1 MRKLLALLFG
11 LTLLF
16 SCEEQELPMQFMQLL
31 NRSKMIFT
39 GPDKYKRI
47 DSIKNDKMNS
57 DLAYMNP
64 NEKLEIR
71 YTIQPMDIKL
81 KEYKE
86 HLSKQDSGEYILH
99 PNRYFQSAF
108 KATLL
113 YISDGAAPEYSI
125 FSPSAIKSEFNADWG
140 ATALVN
146 VGKEFEMGFKY
157 CYIVFIHKD
166 NLSDAYIFFLAD
178 DIKLINREMTKY
190 IHNLKFRNF

>member
-1 MRKLLALLFG
+1 MRKLLPLLFG

-16 SCEEQELPMQFMQLL
+16 SCSEQELPLQFMQLL
-31 NRSKMIFT
+31 SRSKMIFT
-39 GPDKYKRI
+39 GPDQYKRI
-47 DSIKNDKMNS
+47 DSIQNNKMNW
-57 DLAYMNP
+57 DLAYINP

-71 YTIQPMDIKL
+71 YTIQPMDNKL

-86 HLSKQDSGEYILH
+86 HLSKQDSGENIIH
-99 PNRYFQSAF
+99 PNKYYLSAF

-113 YISDGAAPEYSI
+113 NISDGAAPEYSI

-146 VGKEFEMGFKY
+146 VGKGFEMGYKY

-178 DIKLINREMTKY
+178 DVKLINREMSKY
-190 IHNLKFRNF
+190 IHNLKFIYF

>member
-1 MRKLLALLFG
+1 MKKLLTLLFG

-16 SCEEQELPMQFMQLL
+16 SCAEQELPLQFIHLL

-39 GPDKYKRI
+39 GPDKYKLI
-47 DSIKNDKMNS
+47 DSIKNDKMNW
-57 DLAYMNP
+57 DLAYINP
-64 NEKLEIR
+64 NEKIEIR
-71 YTIQPMDIKL
+71 YAIRPMDIKL

-86 HLSKQDSGEYILH
+86 HLSKQDSGEYIVH
-99 PNRYFQSAF
+99 PNKYYQSAF
-108 KATLL
+108 KATILN
-113 YISDGAAPEYSI
+113 ISDGAVPKYTI

-146 VGKEFEMGFKY
+146 VGKEFGMSYKY

-178 DIKLINREMTKY
+178 DVKLINREMSKY
-190 IHNLKFRNF
+190 IHNLKFIYF